1 MQQMWQEVEEQK
13 KMISNLQQQV
23 RPRQV
28 QVRVKFRK
36 KDMMIISKSQN
47 IY

>member
-1 MQQMWQEVEEQK
+1 MQQMRQEVKEQT

-23 RPRQV
+23 RPRQG

-36 KDMMIISKSQN
+36 KDMMIISKSQD
-47 IY
+47 ID